1 MSSDIVLHTS
11 GMAVLLID
19 VINHFEFPD
28 GQRLYRQASP
38 IGPRIAR
45 LKARAHELRVPV
57 LYVNDNFG
65 QWGSDAKSLL
75 RYCVRPDAAGR
86 RFVETVR
93 PCEEDYFV
101 LKPMHSAFYQSPLE
115 VLLRELR
122 TTALV
127 IAGLA
132 THSCVASTANDAGMR
147 NFKVI
152 VVSDCCAAR
161 SVQEHRRALQH
172 IRAMGHARVV
182 PLRQLRLSR
191 QTMGSNAKR
200 GARVD

>member
-57 LYVNDNFG
+57 R
-65 QWGSDAKSLL
+65 SDAKSLL

-132 THSCVASTANDAGMR
+132 THSCVASTANDADMR

>member
-1 MSSDIVLHTS
+1 
-11 GMAVLLID
+11 
-19 VINHFEFPD
+19 
-28 GQRLYRQASP
+28 
-38 IGPRIAR
+38 
-45 LKARAHELRVPV
+45 
-57 LYVNDNFG
+57 
-65 QWGSDAKSLL
+65 
-75 RYCVRPDAAGR
+75 
-86 RFVETVR
+86 
-93 PCEEDYFV
+93 V